1 MLDIAMIRTHP
12 DLVRQGLAR
21 KGEPPT
27 SVDNILAIDERRR
40 AMTTERDELRTRR
53 NAISKEVGRIKS
65 QGASADQ
72 QMAESRRIGEAIKD
86 LETHLATVEEELS
99 AAALMVPNLPAD
111 DVPDGKSPEDNVVV
125 KTVGDLPKLDF
136 APQAH
141 WDLGARLGVLDLER
155 GAKISGSGFCLF
167 VGQGSRLVR
176 ALLNWMLDVHTG
188 QHGYTEVWPP
198 ALVSARSMTGTGQ
211 LPKFEQEMYRL
222 RDDPY
227 YLIPTA
233 EVPVTNMYQDEI
245 LSEADLPIL
254 RTAYTPCFRREAGAA
269 GRETRGMIR
278 VHQFDKVELVK
289 FTTPQSSPDEHEK
302 LTRNAETLLERLGLP
317 YRRVL
322 LCAGD
327 MSFSSNKCWD
337 LEVYAAGCG
346 RWLEVSSCSN
356 FGDFQARRANIR
368 YRDSGGKV
376 RFVHTLNGSGLALPR
391 VFIAILENFQQADGA
406 VRIPEV
412 LRPYMG
418 GKEFLGK

>member
-1 MLDIAMIRTHP
+1 MLDMALIRTEA
-12 DLVRQGLAR
+12 DVVRRGLAR
-21 KGEPPT
+21 KGEPAT
-27 SVDNILAIDERRR
+27 SVDNLLAVDERRR
-40 AMTTERDELRTRR
+40 AMTTERDDLRTKR
-53 NAISKEVGRIKS
+53 NTISKEVGRLKS
-65 QGASADQ
+65 QGASADE
-72 QMAESRRIGEAIKD
+72 QMAESRRLGDAIKD
-86 LETHLATVEEELS
+86 LETRLAAVEEELS

-111 DVPDGKSPEDNVVV
+111 DVPDGTSSEDNRVV
-125 KTVGDLPKLDF
+125 KTVGELPKLDF
-136 APQAH
+136 AAQAH
-141 WDLGARLGVLDLER
+141 WDLGAKLGILDLER

-176 ALLNWMLDVHTG
+176 ALLNWMLDVNTG
-188 QHGYTEVWPP
+188 EQGYTEVWPP
-198 ALVSARSMTGTGQ
+198 SLVSARTMTGTGQ
-211 LPKFEQEMYRL
+211 LPKFEQEMYKL

-245 LSEADLPIL
+245 LAEADLPIL

-289 FTTPQSSPDEHEK
+289 FTTPETSVEEHEK
-302 LTRNAETLLERLGLP
+302 LTRAAETLLERLGLT

-327 MSFSSNKCWD
+327 MSFSAAKCWD

-391 VFIAILENFQQADGA
+391 VFVAILENFQQADGT

-418 GKEFLGK
+418 GREYLGK